1 MLDQKIDLI
10 KRKIDKDLCML
21 SIKNLFM
28 SINVFY
34 FFSKFLNLISQVQK
48 IGNHQISGK
57 KNFNKKGRHLFRYV
71 KNHMKGLWLLFFNQ
85 RDFIARK
92 VCVLRQMIDLYGIK
106 KFNENYH

>member
-10 KRKIDKDLCML
+10 KRKIDKDLCVL

-71 KNHMKGLWLLFFNQ
+71 KNHMKFIKGLWLLFFIKGTLSQ
-85 RDFIARK
+85 EK
-92 VCVLRQMIDLYGIK
+92 CVFYVK
-106 KFNENYH
+106 